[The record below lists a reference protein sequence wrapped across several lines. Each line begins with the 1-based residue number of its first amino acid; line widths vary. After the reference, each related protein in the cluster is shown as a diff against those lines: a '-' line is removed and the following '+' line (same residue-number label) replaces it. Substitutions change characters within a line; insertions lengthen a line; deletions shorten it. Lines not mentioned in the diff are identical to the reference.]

1 MSWILN
7 NLTSTGKNILNYN
20 LLSFF
25 NYKYMKKIEIPNE
38 VLWFINEDNI
48 LLTVNNIIL
57 DFLNGILFL
66 LHFS

>member
-1 MSWILN
+1 
-7 NLTSTGKNILNYN
+7 
-20 LLSFF
+20 
-25 NYKYMKKIEIPNE
+25 MKKIEIPNE